1 MAREEAKEGEL
12 LGHVRGEE
20 VVGKEGEEEE
30 EAVWN
35 CFLYLVEL
43 VQLLLPSSY
52 VEVDCYKFLGE
63 SQPYLKFF

>member
-1 MAREEAKEGEL
+1 MGK
-12 LGHVRGEE
+12 
-20 VVGKEGEEEE
+20 KEGEEEE

-63 SQPYLKFF
+63 SQPYLKFFELHKTLESS

>member
-1 MAREEAKEGEL
+1 M
-12 LGHVRGEE
+12 
-20 VVGKEGEEEE
+20 GKEGEE

-52 VEVDCYKFLGE
+52 VEVDCYMFLGQ
-63 SQPYLKFF
+63 SQPYLLFFELHKTLEPS